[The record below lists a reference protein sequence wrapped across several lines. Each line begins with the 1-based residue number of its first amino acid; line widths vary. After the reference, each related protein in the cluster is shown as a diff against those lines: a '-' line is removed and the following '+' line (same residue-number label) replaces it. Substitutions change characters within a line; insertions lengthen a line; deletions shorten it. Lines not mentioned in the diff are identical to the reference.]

1 MGCDLS
7 LQCRAIQV
15 KFYATG
21 FINSVFHFGAA
32 RRYGNQVRENTLGTV
47 HTHTAHYK
55 VDLDVGGK
63 TPQAGTDCSEG
74 PERLGTS
81 LGERWEAMDTL
92 GLALSLAPN
101 LKPGAGR
108 LQTGRAAA

>member
-1 MGCDLS
+1 MTPLRCVFS
-7 LQCRAIQV
+7 LFGGLVEILLVFRSVSTLFNYDYVWDVIFHSNGAIQV

-63 TPQAGTDCSEG
+63 TPQG
-74 PERLGTS
+74 RH
-81 LGERWEAMDTL
+81 
-92 GLALSLAPN
+92 GL
-101 LKPGAGR
+101 
-108 LQTGRAAA
+108 Q

>member
-1 MGCDLS
+1 MEILLVFRSVSTLFNYDYVWDVIFHSSG
-7 LQCRAIQV
+7 AIQV

-21 FINSVFHFGAA
+21 FINAVFHFGAA

-63 TPQAGTDCSEG
+63 TPQA
-74 PERLGTS
+74 RH
-81 LGERWEAMDTL
+81 
-92 GLALSLAPN
+92 GL
-101 LKPGAGR
+101 
-108 LQTGRAAA
+108 Q